1 MGKYHDRAARLAAKK
16 LGGKYDPTDSPD
28 VKKGVRGRAE
38 TKSRASEVLTALD
51 QLGPRKGRA
60 YVVLPKSEQKRAR
73 EQLQGTG
80 IGLMDYMDYK
90 GKITKR
96 SKSARKN
103 I

>member
-38 TKSRASEVLTALD
+38 AKSRASEVSTALD

-60 YVVLPKSEQKRAR
+60 YVVLPKSEQEKAR
-73 EQLQGTG
+73 DQLQGTG
-80 IGLMDYMDYK
+80 IGLMDYK

-96 SKSARKN
+96 SKSARKK

>member
-28 VKKGVRGRAE
+28 VKKGMRGRAE
-38 TKSRASEVLTALD
+38 AKSRAREVPTALD

-60 YVVLPKSEQKRAR
+60 YVVLPKSEQEKAR

-80 IGLMDYMDYK
+80 IGLMDYK

-96 SKSARKN
+96 SKSARKK